1 MPSNLLL
8 GVNVDHVVTLR
19 QARYR
24 QMLESPNAEP
34 SVLAAA
40 LLAEQAGAHSIT
52 IHLRADRRHIQDA
65 DVFLLRQEIQ
75 TKMNLEM
82 GNTAEILEIA
92 LKAKPDFVCMVPE
105 NREEVTTEGGLDV
118 AGQREALKTTVRA
131 LEANGTRVSMFI
143 DPDPAQV
150 LASAEIGA
158 SMIELHTGTFAN
170 HVGVERAS
178 EVARLQAA
186 AALGKSLGLQINA
199 GHGLT
204 TSNLPD
210 LWPVPHLVELNI
222 GHHIVSRAI
231 FIGLEAA
238 VKEML
243 AVMATYPAK

>member
-40 LLAEQAGAHSIT
+40 LLAEQSGAHSIT

-65 DVFLLRQEIQ
+65 DVFLLRREIK

-82 GNTAEILEIA
+82 GNTAEILAIA

-118 AGQREALKTTVRA
+118 AGQREALKASVKA
-131 LEANGTRVSMFI
+131 LEADGTRVSMFI

-150 LASAEIGA
+150 QASAEIGA

-170 HVGVERAS
+170 HAGPQRAAEVER
-178 EVARLQAA
+178 LKAA
-186 AALGKSLGLQINA
+186 AELGKSLGLQINA

-210 LWPVPHLVELNI
+210 LWPVPHLAELNI
-222 GHHIVSRAI
+222 GHHLVSRAI
-231 FIGLEAA
+231 FIGLDAA

>member
-231 FIGLEAA
+231 FIGFEAA